1 MADANIIINGGI
13 VADPRWNTTQSG
25 HRVGNLT
32 VRAGRS
38 RKEQDGTW
46 TQLSSTAYDCA
57 HWDLVHD
64 LLAAQT
70 PEKGAQVTISGTV
83 AGAESYT
90 DRDGNVQVT
99 VKVNVDGVRV
109 WPKRQQQGGAPQGQA
124 QGGYQQP
131 PQGQPQNDP
140 WAGGGNQGGYDDTP
154 PPF

>member
-38 RKEQDGTW
+38 KKEQDGSW
-46 TQLSSTAYDCA
+46 TTLSSTAYDVA

-70 PEKGAQVTISGTV
+70 PEKGQQVTITGTI
-83 AGAESYT
+83 AGVETYT
-90 DRDGNVQVT
+90 DRDGNAQAT
-99 VKVNVDGVRV
+99 VKVNADGVRV
-109 WPKRQQQGGAPQGQA
+109 WPRRQQQAPQGYGQQS
-124 QGGYQQP
+124 QGSQTGWTDQQ
-131 PQGQPQNDP
+131 G
-140 WAGGGNQGGYDDTP
+140 GGYDQD

>member
-13 VADPRWNTTQSG
+13 VSDPRWNTTQSG

-38 RKEQDGTW
+38 RKEQDGSY

-70 PEKGAQVTISGTV
+70 PEKGSQVTITGTV

-109 WPKRQQQGGAPQGQA
+109 WPKRQQQGGYQSQPQQGYSQQAPQ
-124 QGGYQQP
+124 QGYAAP
-131 PQGQPQNDP
+131 PQQSGFESD
-140 WAGGGNQGGYDDTP
+140 

>member
-13 VADPRWNTTQSG
+13 VADPRWNQTQSG

-70 PEKGAQVTISGTV
+70 PEKGAQVTITGTV
-83 AGAESYT
+83 AGAETYT

-99 VKVNVDGVRV
+99 VKVNVDSVRV
-109 WPKRQQQGGAPQGQA
+109 WPKRQQQGPQGGGYSGAQQGPPQGAPQS
-124 QGGYQQP
+124 
-131 PQGQPQNDP
+131 DP
-140 WAGGGNQGGYDDTP
+140 WAGGGNQGGGFEDS

>member
-1 MADANIIINGGI
+1 MADARIIIDGGI
-13 VADPRWNTTQSG
+13 VSDPRWNTTQSG

-38 RKEQDGTW
+38 RKEQDGSF

-57 HWDLVHD
+57 HWDAVHD

-70 PEKGAQVTISGTV
+70 PEKGSQVTIMGTV
-83 AGAESYT
+83 GGAETYT

-99 VKVNVDGVRV
+99 VKVNADGVRV
-109 WPKRQQQGGAPQGQA
+109 WPKRQQNGQQGGGYGQAQGAPQGGYGNAPQGGAPQG
-124 QGGYQQP
+124 
-131 PQGQPQNDP
+131 
-140 WAGGGNQGGYDDTP
+140 GGYDD

>member
-13 VADPRWNTTQSG
+13 VSDPRWNTTQSG

-38 RKEQDGTW
+38 RKEQDGSY

-70 PEKGAQVTISGTV
+70 PEKGSQVTITGTV

-90 DRDGNVQVT
+90 DREGNVQVT

-109 WPKRQQQGGAPQGQA
+109 WPKRQQQGGYQSQPQQGYGQQAPQQGYAAPPQ
-124 QGGYQQP
+124 QGGYE
-131 PQGQPQNDP
+131 
-140 WAGGGNQGGYDDTP
+140 DTP

>member
-13 VADPRWNTTQSG
+13 VSDPRWNTTQSG

-38 RKEQDGTW
+38 RKEQDGSY

-70 PEKGAQVTISGTV
+70 PEKGSQVTISGTV

-90 DRDGNVQVT
+90 DREGNVQVT

-109 WPKRQQQGGAPQGQA
+109 WPKRQQQGGYQSQPQQGYGQQAPQQGYSAPPQ
-124 QGGYQQP
+124 QGGSFDQ
-131 PQGQPQNDP
+131 D
-140 WAGGGNQGGYDDTP
+140 

>member
-38 RKEQDGTW
+38 RKEQDGSYT
-46 TQLSSTAYDCA
+46 TLSSTAYDVA

-70 PEKGAQVTISGTV
+70 PEKGQQVTITGTV
-83 AGAESYT
+83 AGVETYT
-90 DRDGNVQVT
+90 DRDGNVQAT
-99 VKVNVDGVRV
+99 VKVNADGVRV
-109 WPKRQQQGGAPQGQA
+109 WPKRQQQSAPQG
-124 QGGYQQP
+124 GGY
-131 PQGQPQNDP
+131 GQPSQGSQ
-140 WAGGGNQGGYDDTP
+140 AGWTDQQGGGYDQD